1 MVTGT
6 GLVFLVGFVLFCFL
20 VILTVFFIVVVVV
33 AFVVLVVM
41 AAAAVFHLPGLL
53 GDDVVMPTL
62 DGGVG
67 ASVSVDCSRVVAD
80 GVVMETVGVVME
92 MAGVVVEMAGVVVET
107 IAVVVPMAIGLLGM
121 ARAAM
126 TCPLLVV
133 VVTSP
138 TVVG

>member
-1 MVTGT
+1 MATGT
-6 GLVFLVGFVLFCFL
+6 GLVFLVILFCFL

-41 AAAAVFHLPGLL
+41 AAAAIFHLPG
-53 GDDVVMPTL
+53 DDGTL

-67 ASVSVDCSRVVAD
+67 ASASVDCSRVAAD
-80 GVVMETVGVVME
+80 GVVTE
-92 MAGVVVEMAGVVVET
+92 MAGVVLEMVGVVVET

-121 ARAAM
+121 ACAAV
-126 TCPLLVV
+126 TCPLLAV

>member
-1 MVTGT
+1 MATGT
-6 GLVFLVGFVLFCFL
+6 GLVFLVILFCFL

-41 AAAAVFHLPGLL
+41 AAAAIFHLP

-67 ASVSVDCSRVVAD
+67 ASASVDCSRVAAD
-80 GVVMETVGVVME
+80 GVVTE
-92 MAGVVVEMAGVVVET
+92 MVGVVVEM

-121 ARAAM
+121 ACAAV

>member
-6 GLVFLVGFVLFCFL
+6 GLVFLVILFCFL

-41 AAAAVFHLPGLL
+41 AADAVFHLPGLL

-67 ASVSVDCSRVVAD
+67 ASASVDRSRVTAD

-92 MAGVVVEMAGVVVET
+92 TAGVVLEMVGVVVET
-107 IAVVVPMAIGLLGM
+107 IVVVVPTAIGLLGM
-121 ARAAM
+121 ACAAV

-138 TVVG
+138 TAVG

>member
-1 MVTGT
+1 MATGT
-6 GLVFLVGFVLFCFL
+6 GLVFLVILFCFL
-20 VILTVFFIVVVVV
+20 VILTVFFIVVLVV

-41 AAAAVFHLPGLL
+41 AAAAIFHLP

-67 ASVSVDCSRVVAD
+67 ASASVDCSRVAAD
-80 GVVMETVGVVME
+80 GVVTE
-92 MAGVVVEMAGVVVET
+92 MAGVVLEMVGVVVEM

-121 ARAAM
+121 ACAAV